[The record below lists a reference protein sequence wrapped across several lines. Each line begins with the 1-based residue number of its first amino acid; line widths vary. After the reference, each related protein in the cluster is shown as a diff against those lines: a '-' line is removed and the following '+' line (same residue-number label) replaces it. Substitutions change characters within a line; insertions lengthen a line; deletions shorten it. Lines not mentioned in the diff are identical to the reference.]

1 MRTRPAVLAAL
12 VVCAAVLLPSAA
24 RAGGV
29 EITGFAG
36 YTFPFY
42 EQTFAYDPG
51 PVNVPIPGVSIDQGG
66 EFGLKATGGLAYGGA
81 LAFYPSATFG
91 FELRVDRGEFN
102 VETQASTYD
111 VTVTL
116 PSPLQPV
123 ATTLTLDEGE
133 GTISAPLPLSLNL
146 KVRGAGA
153 THAYA
158 SGGVSRLGGLDFSLR
173 QPIAIG
179 VTAVNLDTSNL
190 EVATVEVQAVA
201 KDTAS
206 SWGGNLG
213 LGFQIGLG
221 ERGGLVLEA
230 RGFYFPKRTVE
241 WESLNVSGL
250 PALQQELLSRTLQN
264 LPPVEFEPWWVQA
277 TIGISFRF

>member
-1 MRTRPAVLAAL
+1 MRTSPSVPAAIVAAVL
-12 VVCAAVLLPSAA
+12 LLPSAA

-42 EQTFAYDPG
+42 NQTFAYDPG
-51 PVNVPIPGVSIDQGG
+51 PINVPIPGVSIEQSGS
-66 EFGLKATGGLAYGGA
+66 FQLKASGGPAFGGA
-81 LAFYPSATFG
+81 IAFYPAQTFG
-91 FELRVDRGEFN
+91 FELRLDRAEVN
-102 VETQASTYD
+102 VKTKASTFD
-111 VTVTL
+111 VKVTL

-123 ATTLTLDEGE
+123 SSTLTLEDGAA
-133 GTISAPLPLSLNL
+133 TLSAPLPWSLNL
-146 KVRGAGA
+146 KVRGGGA
-153 THAYA
+153 THVYA
-158 SGGVSRLGGLDFSLR
+158 SGGLSHLGSLELSLQ

-179 VTAVNLDTSNL
+179 VSSVDLGSNEL
-190 EVATVEVQAVA
+190 KIPTVTVQATA

-213 LGFQIGLG
+213 LGVQIGLG

-230 RGFYFPKRTVE
+230 RGFYFPKRTIPWEAVE
-241 WESLNVSGL
+241 VSGL
-250 PALQQELLSRTLQN
+250 SPLEQQLLTRTLDA
-264 LPPVEFEPWWVQA
+264 LPAVEFEPWWVQA

>member
-1 MRTRPAVLAAL
+1 MRTRPTVPAAIVAAAL
-12 VVCAAVLLPSAA
+12 FLPSAA

-42 EQTFAYDPG
+42 NQTFSYDPG
-51 PVNVPIPGVSIDQGG
+51 PINVPIPGVSIEQSGS
-66 EFGLKATGGLAYGGA
+66 FNLKASGGLAYGGA
-81 LAFYPSATFG
+81 LAFYPTNTFG
-91 FELRVDRGEFN
+91 FELRVDRAEVN
-102 VETQASTYD
+102 VKTEASTFD
-111 VTVTL
+111 VKVTL

-123 ATTLTLDEGE
+123 SSSLTLAEGE
-133 GTISAPLPLSLNL
+133 ATLSAPLPWSINL
-146 KVRGAGA
+146 KVRGGGL
-153 THAYA
+153 THVYA
-158 SGGVSRLGGLDFSLR
+158 SGGLSHLGSLDLTLQ

-179 VTAVNLDTSNL
+179 VSSVDLVSSEL
-190 EVATVEVQAVA
+190 KIPTVTVQAEA

-213 LGFQIGLG
+213 LGVQIGLG

-230 RGFYFPKRTVE
+230 RGFYFPKRTIPWEAVE
-241 WESLNVSGL
+241 VGGL
-250 PALQQELLSRTLQN
+250 SPLEQQLLSRTLDA
-264 LPPVEFEPWWVQA
+264 LPAVEFEPWWVQA